1 MPLLDETSP
10 QFFIA
15 GKKPV
20 NALVG
25 LDDQGMQYAR
35 KQAADWVLIERVPG
49 EYVDDPLKNVLSP
62 EFDNP
67 NRYQIAASNPVPR
80 SGWWFTPAK
89 ANSRRYFKEGDVFPD
104 FPNNDYGHVFWQW
117 SPDQTH
123 PHL

>member
-1 MPLLDETSP
+1 MASWPWQFLGKRYHPVRGDLNPPTRWPNYRLNPHARMSSTDRVPQTGFYLPLLDETSP

-49 EYVDDPLKNVLSP
+49 EYVDDPLKNVLP
-62 EFDNP
+62 
-67 NRYQIAASNPVPR
+67 SNLK
-80 SGWWFTPAK
+80 SH
-89 ANSRRYFKEGDVFPD
+89 Y
-104 FPNNDYGHVFWQW
+104 
-117 SPDQTH
+117 
-123 PHL
+123 